1 MSITSLEGGYEQITQ
16 SQMIYKSIILA
27 TLMAGS
33 MQLSA
38 QQLAFPGAEGF
49 GRFATGGRGGEVYAV
64 TNLKDSGQGSFRDA
78 VSQPN
83 RTVIFKVGGVLR
95 IDSRISVSPNITIA
109 GQTAPGDGI
118 TIYGNGLSF
127 SNANNTIA
135 RYLRMRM
142 GVIGDNGKDAIG
154 IAEGSNMIFDHI
166 SVSWGRDETFSVS
179 GIISD
184 ITIQNSI
191 IAEGLH
197 SHSAGG
203 LIQTTGGISLLRNLY
218 INNHTRNPKVKGKN
232 QFVNNVVY
240 NWRVAAYILGGGSE
254 AQSHANVVNNYFIE
268 GPQTSGAPFT
278 RGNTNFHI
286 FAENNFHDK
295 NRNGKLDGADVPKNE
310 YTVVDW
316 LAKPNDFPTVTTMNP
331 AEAYEYVVAN
341 SGASLRRD
349 QVDTRLLNV
358 LKSLGTEGK
367 IIASEEE
374 NPENGPGI
382 VKGAAAL
389 KDSDGDGIPD
399 VWEKENKL
407 NPKKPD
413 ATVLAANGYTNIENY
428 INSLVPV
435 K

>member
-1 MSITSLEGGYEQITQ
+1 MNLKRTLV
-16 SQMIYKSIILA
+16 LA
-27 TLMAGS
+27 GLLALTCS
-33 MQLSA
+33 VEA

-64 TNLKDSGQGSFRDA
+64 TNLNDSGPGSFRDA

-83 RTVIFKVGGVLR
+83 RIVVFNVGG
-95 IDSRISVSPNITIA
+95 IIKIASRIAVSPNTTIA

-127 SNANNTIA
+127 SKSDNTIA
-135 RYLRMRM
+135 RYLRVRM

-179 GIISD
+179 GTISD

-232 QFVNNVVY
+232 QYINNVIY
-240 NWRVAAYILGGGSE
+240 NWRVAAYILGDSE
-254 AQSHANVVNNYFIE
+254 MQSYANVQNNYFIE
-268 GPQTSGAPFT
+268 GPQTSGSPFT

-286 FAENNFHDK
+286 FAESNFHDK
-295 NRNGKLDGADVPKNE
+295 NRNGKLDGADIPKSG

-316 LAKPNDFPTVTTMNP
+316 LPKPNDFPSVTMMSP
-331 AEAYEYVVAN
+331 AKAYEYVAAN
-341 SGASLRRD
+341 SGASLHRD
-349 QVDTRLLNV
+349 QVDTRLINV
-358 LKSLGTEGK
+358 LKSLGAEGK
-367 IIASEEE
+367 IIASEDE
-374 NPENGPGI
+374 NPEKGPGI
-382 VKGAAAL
+382 VKGGTAL
-389 KDSDGDGIPD
+389 KDSDGDGMPD
-399 VWEKENKL
+399 EWEKKNKL
-407 NPKKPD
+407 NPNKAD
-413 ATVLAANGYTNIENY
+413 GNIVSANGYTNIENY
-428 INSLVPV
+428 LNSLVPA